1 MSELMPRSA
10 KSGTHSDLDSYNIS
24 IVETSPVQF
33 FESSADPDPA
43 LDNLDPAILTWSN
56 AVEPNLAEVTARYL
70 GQLDLA
76 THVSP
81 ESAID
86 DFALATLE
94 LLRYDGRHI
103 TLSTCYN
110 IPLNICGTIVDAQA
124 AVCLIYRPSTT
135 ILLVLVDEKT
145 LLDKAGNAE
154 TLVVRQ
160 AIATFQFNNERRKER
175 GQPVLENMTIPCISM
190 FGTVPTFYL
199 VPVTREL
206 SEAVM
211 TAQYPTSRTV
221 VQKCRTVAAHQ
232 MQPGNGMADIEFRK
246 LAFKRFI
253 AFKSLA
259 RSCWEKFLV

>member
-1 MSELMPRSA
+1 MYQRFRFARS
-10 KSGTHSDLDSYNIS
+10 SDLNSYNIS
-24 IVETSPVQF
+24 IVEISPAQF

-43 LDNLDPAILTWSN
+43 LDDLDPAIWSN
-56 AVEPNLAEVTARYL
+56 AVEPNLSKVAARYL
-70 GQLDLA
+70 GHLDLA
-76 THVSP
+76 THVFP
-81 ESAID
+81 EGAID
-86 DFALATLE
+86 DVAKATLE
-94 LLRYDGRHI
+94 LLRYDGRYI

-110 IPLNICGTIVDAQA
+110 IPLTICGTTLDAQA

-145 LLDKAGNAE
+145 LLNKAGNAE
-154 TLVVRQ
+154 TQVVRQ

-175 GQPVLENMTIPCISM
+175 GQPILERMTIPCISM
-190 FGTVPTFYL
+190 CGTVPTFYL
-199 VPVTREL
+199 VP
-206 SEAVM
+206 
-211 TAQYPTSRTV
+211 YPTSRTV